1 MTKLEILT
9 LLNEVFVDESI
20 YINPHNKFSV
30 IDITGTGLSFFTY
43 SEDSS
48 KSCIWYCSFTL
59 IRENKEIM
67 IPNEFSKYFIEE
79 FFEMSKVVGE
89 ISRELD
95 SVRKRLS
102 EINSDDAVR
111 DMKLKKI
118 LND

>member
-1 MTKLEILT
+1 
-9 LLNEVFVDESI
+9 
-20 YINPHNKFSV
+20 
-30 IDITGTGLSFFTY
+30 
-43 SEDSS
+43 
-48 KSCIWYCSFTL
+48 
-59 IRENKEIM
+59 
-67 IPNEFSKYFIEE
+67 
-79 FFEMSKVVGE
+79 MSKVVGE